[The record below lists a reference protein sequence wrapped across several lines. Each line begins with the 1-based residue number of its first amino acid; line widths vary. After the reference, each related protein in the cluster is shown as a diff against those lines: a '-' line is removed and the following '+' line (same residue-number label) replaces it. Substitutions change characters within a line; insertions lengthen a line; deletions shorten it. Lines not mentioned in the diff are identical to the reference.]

1 MMSSEWEV
9 LDERGICGQR
19 RKNGAKYIPG
29 STSDGPISELR
40 IEPVKNYDNGEYE
53 RFLAACF
60 SYFSAR
66 TRRVRPSK

>member
-1 MMSSEWEV
+1 MSVCLEY
-9 LDERGICGQR
+9 R
-19 RKNGAKYIPG
+19 IPN
-29 STSDGPISELR
+29 TRL
-40 IEPVKNYDNGEYE
+40 EPVKNYDNGEYE